1 MKNIIIYGSGR
12 SGKSALARIIKNKWG
27 GHNWF
32 PLDPLRE
39 IYDVVSDENSKNDW
53 TTDIAV
59 LTRKWSKII
68 NTAITQF
75 AEEANRSNEFFV
87 FEGWGIDLES
97 LLPKIDTSK
106 FVIIG
111 IGYPNIST
119 NEKLNQMLKY
129 ETTADWTKELSL
141 QEKQRIVEYLCDED
155 KYIKAQIDKFKIPFF
170 DTSFEREKV
179 YDEIMDY
186 LEKRLK

>member
-12 SGKSALARIIKNKWG
+12 SGKSTLARIIKNKW

-39 IYDVVSDENSKNDW
+39 IYDVVLNEDSKNDW
-53 TTDIAV
+53 TNDISV
-59 LTRKWSKII
+59 LTKKWSNVF

-75 AEEANRSNEFFV
+75 AKEVNGFNEFFV
-87 FEGWGIDLES
+87 FEAWGIDLES
-97 LLPKIDTSK
+97 LLPKIDINK
-106 FVIIG
+106 FIIIG
-111 IGYPNIST
+111 MGYPNIST
-119 NEKLNQMLKY
+119 DEKLNQMLEY

-141 QEKQRIVEYLCDED
+141 QEKQKIVKHLCNED
-155 KYIKAQIDKFKIPFF
+155 KYIKAQINKFNIPFF

-179 YDEIMDY
+179 YDDIINF
-186 LEKRLK
+186 LEKKLK